1 VNKMLFTRC
10 CFISISTLLA
20 TLAHAQM
27 PDEPQ
32 VTFLATDPAPDAQL
46 AHNER
51 FYVHFAVKSAV
62 PVAVMINAYTKG
74 NPVFADMGSSAVNLL
89 PAGDDTAVA
98 HFFYWGA
105 MTRHI
110 DEVRLTV
117 GTSATPGKGK
127 EFALLVNLTLTT
139 KDAAGSRPLAPWVLE
154 WQRGGMA
161 QAKQAPGLP
170 AAETKSGPDL
180 TMVVT
185 GITILAAVFAAAL
198 RMVLRSRNKISQQ

>member
-1 VNKMLFTRC
+1 MFFRRC
-10 CFISISTLLA
+10 CFASTLLA

-32 VTFLATDPAPDAQL
+32 VTFLATDPAPGAQL
-46 AHNER
+46 ARNER
-51 FYVHFAVKSAV
+51 FYVRFSVKSAR

-117 GTSATPGKGK
+117 GAAATPGKGK
-127 EFALLVNLTLTT
+127 EFALPVNLTLTT
-139 KDAAGSRPLAPWVLE
+139 KDATGSRPPVPWVLE
-154 WQRGGMA
+154 WQQGGTA
-161 QAKQAPGLP
+161 QRKP
-170 AAETKSGPDL
+170 GPDL
-180 TMVVT
+180 PATENKPGLNLAAILA
-185 GITILAAVFAAAL
+185 GIAMLAAVFALAL
-198 RMVLRSRNKISQQ
+198 RLVLRSRNKNRPQ